1 MKLQGRT
8 FWIIDK
14 IKEKIY
20 GPLDKN
26 RYGSIVDSLKIQ
38 LALHK
43 KK

>member
-26 RYGSIVDSLKIQ
+26 RYGSIVDSLKIR

-43 KK
+43 